1 MILFL
6 DKVIKHRNIPKPGE
20 NGQKERLSLNLVQK
34 KKTKKKNSD
43 THQNPYIPRFGQAR
57 DNEKLT

>member
-20 NGQKERLSLNLVQK
+20 NAQKERLSLNLVQK

-43 THQNPYIPRFGQAR
+43 THQNPYIPKF
-57 DNEKLT
+57 L